1 MSLKFR
7 IGFAGFQHETNTFAP
22 FSTQFKD
29 FENPGNMVPFTVGN
43 SIKTRCS
50 GQNIPISGFMEAGS
64 EFDLIPLSYASAEP
78 GGLVSQDAFD
88 RISGSILSG
97 IETAGKLD
105 GLYFDLHGAMVTE
118 MYDDGEEELM
128 KRVRDLVGPDLPIV
142 TSLDLH
148 GNISPGFIDLINA
161 TTIYRTY
168 PHVDMAETGKRAA
181 ILLKTVLTTTKP
193 IYKVFKQANFIPP
206 VTSQSTMREPGRT
219 LYSKLEALNDNVVSA
234 DMAFGF
240 APADIPNCG
249 ISLFVCGTDEDE
261 VRKTAEFMLDEIHS
275 SESLFDDHLIEGE
288 QAILKAHELSKSAK
302 KPIIIADPQDNPGA
316 GASGDSTGLISR
328 LLKHKIPAL
337 VGMFWDPDA
346 ADACHNAGIG
356 QKITLD
362 IGGRFPKENGPSL
375 KITGII
381 KNLSDGKFTCK
392 GPYSFGVNANLGKM
406 AAIHVNLGLDSEL
419 IIVLGSNRAQNADQ
433 AIFKH
438 IGYDPKNYSIIIVKS
453 AIHFLA
459 DYEPISDAVL
469 FAEAPGQNPVKVDKI
484 PYTKLR
490 SGVRLGPNG
499 KEFQPVQA

>member
-1 MSLKFR
+1 MSQNYR

-22 FSTQFKD
+22 FSTEFKD
-29 FENPGNMVPFTVGN
+29 FENPGNMVPFTVGD
-43 SIKTRCS
+43 SIKSVCA

-64 EFDLIPLSYASAEP
+64 EFDLVPLSYASAEP

-88 RISGSILSG
+88 RISDSILNG
-97 IETAGKLD
+97 IVNAGKLD

-118 MYDDGEEELM
+118 KYDDGEEELM
-128 KRVRDLVGPDLPIV
+128 KRVREAVGPELPIV

-148 GNISPGFIDLINA
+148 GNISPGFINLVNA

-181 ILLKTVLTTTKP
+181 TLLKTILTTTKP
-193 IYKVFKQANFIPP
+193 IFKVFKQANFIPP

-219 LYSKLEALNDNVVSA
+219 LYGKLEALNDNLISA

-249 ISLFVCGTDEDE
+249 ISLFVCGTDKNEAE
-261 VRKTAEFMLDEIHS
+261 KTAQFMLDEIHS
-275 SESLFDDHLIEGE
+275 SESLFDDHLIDGD
-288 QAILKAHELSKSAK
+288 QAILKAYELSKCAN

-316 GASGDSTGLISR
+316 GASGDSTGLISK
-328 LLKHKIPAL
+328 LISHKIPAL
-337 VGMFWDPDA
+337 VGMFWDPNA
-346 ADACHNAGIG
+346 AEACHKAGVD
-356 QKITLD
+356 QEITLD

-381 KNLSDGKFTCK
+381 KNLSDGRFTCK

-406 AAIHVNLGLDSEL
+406 AAIHVNLGLESEL

-438 IGYDPKNYSIIIVKS
+438 IGYDPKDYGIIVVKS

-459 DYEPISDAVL
+459 DYEPISHAVL

-499 KEFQPVQA
+499 KEFQPAST

>member
-29 FENPGNMVPFTVGN
+29 FENPGNMVPFTIGN

-97 IETAGKLD
+97 IETSGKLD

-193 IYKVFKQANFIPP
+193 IFKVFKQANFIPP

-261 VRKTAEFMLDEIHS
+261 VRKTAQFMLDEIHS
-275 SESLFDDHLIEGE
+275 SEPLFDDHLIEGE

-316 GASGDSTGLISR
+316 GASGDSTGLISK

-346 ADACHNAGIG
+346 AKACHNAGIDK
-356 QKITLD
+356 KITID

-375 KITGII
+375 KVTGII
-381 KNLSDGKFTCK
+381 KNLSDGKFKCK

-438 IGYDPKNYSIIIVKS
+438 IGYDPKNYSIIVVKS

-459 DYEPISDAVL
+459 DYEPISDTVL

-484 PYTKLR
+484 SYTKLR